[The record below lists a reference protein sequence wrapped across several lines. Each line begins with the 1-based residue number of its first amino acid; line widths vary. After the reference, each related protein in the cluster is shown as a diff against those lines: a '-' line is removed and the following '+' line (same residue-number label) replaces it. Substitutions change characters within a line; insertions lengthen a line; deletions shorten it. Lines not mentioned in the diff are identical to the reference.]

1 MSGRAL
7 LLIGSP
13 RREESTSARLGD
25 RLLSGLTARGF
36 AGETRQLLPAW
47 DSSERM
53 AEVLTVAAAA
63 DLLLLSVPLYADHLP
78 APVIRFLER
87 YAEQRPPGSRPQ
99 RMAALVHCG
108 FPEATRNLPALDTLR
123 LFCARRGIGF
133 SGALAMGMGG
143 ALGGRRHFPGGG
155 RARKQ
160 PLLAIDRAA
169 DALAAGEAIP
179 AECERQAGRPLMAR
193 WLYLLGGNWGWKRR
207 ALRLGIRAR
216 LYDRP
221 YA

>member
-13 RREESTSARLGD
+13 RREESASALLGD
-25 RLLSGLTARGF
+25 RLLAGLTAQGF
-36 AGETRQLLPAW
+36 AGEVRQLLPAW
-47 DSSERM
+47 DSPERM
-53 AEVLTVAAAA
+53 SEVLTEAAAA

-87 YAEQRPPGSRPQ
+87 YAEQRPTGNRPQ

-108 FPEATRNLPALDTLR
+108 FPDAARNLPAVDTLR
-123 LFCARRGIGF
+123 LFCARKGIGF
-133 SGALAMGMGG
+133 SGALTMGMGG
-143 ALGGRRHFPGGG
+143 VLGGRRRLLGGG
-155 RARKQ
+155 RARKRRLQ
-160 PLLAIDRAA
+160 AIDRAA
-169 DALAAGEAIP
+169 EALAAGRAIP
-179 AECERQAGRPLMAR
+179 AECEWQAGHPLMAR

-207 ALRLGIRAR
+207 ARRLGTRAR